1 MATVWIEGWE
11 TSHNAQQAARKY
23 ATFSGS
29 WQNTAP
35 AGRVFG
41 LAGNIASTVA
51 VTPTFASDNTFVLG
65 FGFRYNANINSTANQ
80 GLYIET
86 GTDEQFHLEI
96 DDHTTLGVRFH
107 LIRGATTVATT
118 SYFDYAVW
126 HYFELK
132 VTVRTSTNGAYEFRH
147 NGVLD
152 ISGTS
157 VDMADNGTDG
167 WDTFAFRFTQNHGT
181 NTRFD
186 DLYINNGVGATNTDF
201 LGPSIV
207 EGLLPNAEGTTIQWT
222 TGSGTDNSAQVDDF
236 PSTDEVTT
244 GGINHSDTNTD
255 LDLYAYEDLAQITGT
270 IHAVQ
275 LGTQLAM
282 NAAGTRVVKTKYRD
296 PDTTVVDGAS
306 HTVDSTGYDEFTEVF
321 DLNPNSAA
329 AWDVTDIDGGEFG
342 VEVVS

>member
-1 MATVWIEGWE
+1 MANVWIEGWE
-11 TSHNAQQAARKY
+11 TSHNSQQAARKY

-41 LAGNIASTVA
+41 QAGNIASTVA

-65 FGFRYNANINSTANQ
+65 FGFRFNGNINSTANQ

-96 DDHTTLGVRFH
+96 DDHATLGFRWH
-107 LIRGATTVATT
+107 IYRGATLIAST

-126 HYFELK
+126 HYFEIK

-147 NGVLD
+147 NGVAD
-152 ISGTS
+152 ISDTGL
-157 VDMADNGTDG
+157 DMADNATDG
-167 WDTFAFRFTQNHGT
+167 WDVFAFRFTQNHGT

-186 DLYINNGVGATNTDF
+186 DLYINNGVGATNIDF

-207 EGLLPNAEGTTIQWT
+207 EGLLPNAEGATIQWT
-222 TGSGTDNSAQVDDF
+222 PGSGTDNSAQVDD
-236 PSTDEVTT
+236 PTSVDDVTA
-244 GGINHSDTNTD
+244 GGINYSDTNTH
-255 LDLYAYEDLAQITGT
+255 LDLYEYEDLTQITGT
-270 IHAVQ
+270 IHAIQ
-275 LGTQLAM
+275 LGTQLGM
-282 NAAGTRVVKTKYRD
+282 DVAGTRTVKTKYRD

-306 HTVDSTGYDEFTEVF
+306 HVVDSTAYDEFTENF

-329 AWDVTDIDGGEFG
+329 AWDVTDIDDGQFG